1 MLLARLKG
9 FRAWRRIFLQR
20 LTEPLHLNLLSLA
33 VAAFGTYRAKVSFD
47 LVLRQHYAFGT
58 LWAADRARNANL
70 RSVTVV
76 EFGVGEGTGLINLC
90 KIAKRTSAITGI
102 DVKVVGF
109 DTGTGM
115 PPPVDY
121 RDHPDLYRAGDY
133 AMDYAR
139 LRQAVPASAKLVL
152 GPLATTVPA
161 FLAEVTG
168 GSPIGFVIVDVDYY
182 SSSKDALALL
192 DDGYPVK
199 YLPISLLYLDDVLEE
214 NHNDWC
220 GELLAVREFND
231 SHTMRKLQRDRFLKH
246 WRVFKNA
253 VWLDQSY
260 LVHVLDHPKRQ
271 SLKATRPAHS
281 TGNPY
286 LGSGP
291 QLLN

>member
-9 FRAWRRIFLQR
+9 YRAWRRIFLQR

-58 LWAADRARNANL
+58 LWAAERARSANL
-70 RSVTVV
+70 HSVTVV

-90 KIAKRTSAITGI
+90 KIAKRTSAVTGVEI
-102 DVKVVGF
+102 NVVGF

-115 PPPVDY
+115 PAPVDY

-133 AMDYAR
+133 AMEYER
-139 LRQAVPASAKLVL
+139 LHRSLPAYAKLKL
-152 GPLATTVPA
+152 GPLAATVPA
-161 FLAEVTG
+161 FLETVNG
-168 GSPIGFVIVDVDYY
+168 DSPIGFVIVDVDYY

-192 DDGYPVK
+192 ADNEPGK

-231 SHTMRKLQRDRFLKH
+231 SHAMRKLQRDRYLKH

-253 VWLDQSY
+253 VWLDQTY
-260 LVHVLDHPKRQ
+260 LVHILDHPKRQ
-271 SLKATRPAHS
+271 SLEPRRKAHS

-286 LGSGP
+286 LESNS
-291 QLLN
+291 QFLN